1 MIRLN
6 IREITAQDDLQM
18 AQIIRHILE
27 NHQLDIPGT
36 AYFDPQLDH
45 LSEFYRD
52 LPDSAYWV
60 LVNENEQVVGGV
72 GIAPL
77 QDNIAELQKLY
88 LSDAATGHGYGQQ
101 LLSHAI
107 NFAQQHYQ
115 QLYLETSSILK
126 AANGLYHKNGF
137 KLLDKPLGETGH
149 TLMDTWFL
157 KQLHE

>member
-1 MIRLN
+1 MN

-77 QDNIAELQKLY
+77 QDNIAELQ
-88 LSDAATGHGYGQQ
+88 
-101 LLSHAI
+101 
-107 NFAQQHYQ
+107 N
-115 QLYLETSSILK
+115 SISQMQPQDM
-126 AANGLYHKNGF
+126 AMGNNY
-137 KLLDKPLGETGH
+137 
-149 TLMDTWFL
+149 
-157 KQLHE
+157 